1 MPPGCAP
8 AARVSPPSPGGPP
21 AARGD
26 DRRRT
31 HQRELDPLARLEERP
46 ELLLL
51 PRERLRHHV
60 LRLAL
65 GRQAPHGHL
74 RRLLRPLRHLAG
86 AKRRLK
92 RAILAGSET
101 GDLHAHF
108 LARQALFTPKVLDRD
123 AYVAQIDAISVAD
136 VKAFVTKAIQA
147 GPTLVSEGSSA
158 NYKPVS
164 KLF

>member
-1 MPPGCAP
+1 MGA
-8 AARVSPPSPGGPP
+8 
-21 AARGD
+21 
-26 DRRRT
+26 
-31 HQRELDPLARLEERP
+31 
-46 ELLLL
+46 
-51 PRERLRHHV
+51 
-60 LRLAL
+60 LRLWVIWQ
-65 GRQAPHGHL
+65 QARCCS
-74 RRLLRPLRHLAG
+74 RREGTNAVEYAAVLSAESFVTAYSDCGLFGFEVQAIEGEEGAVASQVAAEFKAVEKISDSELAG